1 MEMNYYSE
9 IKRELINNE
18 VNNKVKDYSKNK
30 YELETYLRVGKLL
43 IDAQGG
49 EERAKYG
56 DGLIKE
62 YAEKLTK
69 ELGKGYST
77 RTLKYMRRF
86 YIFQKGQPV
95 VAQLSWSHYLIL
107 LSLNDNNKINYYLN
121 EIIKNNYSKRK
132 LIERI
137 KSNEYERL
145 DEDTKLKIA
154 TKEDL
159 TIADGI
165 KHPIKIKNTYDT
177 TDIKEV
183 MLKKLILDN
192 ISEFME
198 ELGNGFC
205 FIKSEYKIKM
215 GDSFNY
221 IDLLLFNYE
230 FNCFVVIELKVTE
243 LKKEHIGQISTY
255 MNYID
260 SNVKKIYQD
269 KTIGI
274 IIAKKDNKYVM
285 EYCSDPRIYRTTYI
299 LV

>member
-1 MEMNYYSE
+1 
-9 IKRELINNE
+9 
-18 VNNKVKDYSKNK
+18 
-30 YELETYLRVGKLL
+30 
-43 IDAQGG
+43 
-49 EERAKYG
+49 
-56 DGLIKE
+56 
-62 YAEKLTK
+62 
-69 ELGKGYST
+69 
-77 RTLKYMRRF
+77 MRRF
-86 YIFQKGQPV
+86 YIFQKRQTLS
-95 VAQLSWSHYLIL
+95 AQLSWSHYCEL
-107 LSLNDNNKINYYLN
+107 LQLNDMNTINYYVNICFKYNLSVR
-121 EIIKNNYSKRK
+121 ELR
-132 LIERI
+132 ERI

-165 KHPIKIKNTYDT
+165 KHPIKIRNTYDT
-177 TDIKEV
+177 TDIKEA

-192 ISEFME
+192 ISEFMK
-198 ELGNGFC
+198 ELGVGFS
-205 FIKSEYKIKM
+205 FIDSEYKIKM

-243 LKKEHIGQISTY
+243 LKKEHVGQISTY